1 MAVIVILSPRAA
13 GFLLHFVPEMSR
25 FYAREHCVTHKINA
39 LDDFV
44 TTVRPAV
51 RDISLCLR
59 SLRHSAA
66 HVVPCSHM
74 GFKHRTRAG
83 AAIVQKRWRGN
94 KHKQHA
100 LSCLEVSLVP
110 MDLCCAITL
119 CSAPHAQQPN
129 PKPEPRMVPIARLH
143 CFPWSTVPAPRS
155 QQGTMGSCC
164 DKLPSSKGTQGVPP
178 RLFCLIAS
186 PLTNGV
192 V

>member
-1 MAVIVILSPRAA
+1 MAVIVILPPRAA
-13 GFLLHFVPEMSR
+13 GFLLHFVLEMSC
-25 FYAREHCVTHKINA
+25 FFAREHCVTHKINA

-44 TTVRPAV
+44 TTVWPAV
-51 RDISLCLR
+51 RDISLCFR

-83 AAIVQKRWRGN
+83 AAIVQKHWRGN

-129 PKPEPRMVPIARLH
+129 PKPKPPNGADRPPPLPPVEYSICSFQPAGGWNHAVINGQAAWGGEGFLQD
-143 CFPWSTVPAPRS
+143 CFV
-155 QQGTMGSCC
+155 
-164 DKLPSSKGTQGVPP
+164 
-178 RLFCLIAS
+178 
-186 PLTNGV
+186 
-192 V
+192 